1 MPRHTP
7 TSVERDRGLADPAAV
22 FISPEQ
28 VVAHPTL
35 TTADKVAIL
44 RRWEAAAADEPVAEE
59 IGMAGGEP
67 GLLDRILA
75 ALDHLESLSG
85 DEPPAD
91 REHG

>member
-1 MPRHTP
+1 MPTFDR
-7 TSVERDRGLADPAAV
+7 ERAFADPAATFV
-22 FISPEQ
+22 SPEQ
-28 VVAHPTL
+28 VLEVPAL
-35 TTADKVAIL
+35 TTAERIAIL
-44 RRWEAAAADEPVAEE
+44 RRWESETADEPVAEE

-91 REHG
+91 REHP